1 MQEDNNKNNNN
12 NSLKKILHMLEDKN
26 IKYYDDEINSLELK
40 TIKALVSYMDLES
53 QKQMAFIIKIFEFN
67 LLMDLYSKKINAYK
81 QANNNN
87 KNKSYN
93 NSDLKKGLINAL
105 KIYLPDN
112 FFDIAK
118 IIIKTFYD
126 DNNNYDHDKDNKKN
140 LSADLNLDLKSKKD
154 DDILLKEI
162 LNDDAFKNLAP
173 ENIELLKN
181 FIKDISNKS
190 PLEAINIIIKY
201 NNKMPKNISDQQKNL
216 MINAL
221 LKKMPPDKKQQ
232 FINLYNSFYKN

>member
-1 MQEDNNKNNNN
+1 M
-12 NSLKKILHMLEDKN
+12 
-26 IKYYDDEINSLELK
+26 
-40 TIKALVSYMDLES
+40 
-53 QKQMAFIIKIFEFN
+53 
-67 LLMDLYSKKINAYK
+67 
-81 QANNNN
+81 
-87 KNKSYN
+87 
-93 NSDLKKGLINAL
+93 
-105 KIYLPDN
+105 PDN

-126 DNNNYDHDKDNKKN
+126 NNNNYDHDKDNKKN
-140 LSADLNLDLKSKKD
+140 LSANLNLDLKSKKD

-190 PLEAINIIIKY
+190 PLEAISIIIKY
-201 NNKMPKNISDQQKNL
+201 NNKMPKNISPEQKNL